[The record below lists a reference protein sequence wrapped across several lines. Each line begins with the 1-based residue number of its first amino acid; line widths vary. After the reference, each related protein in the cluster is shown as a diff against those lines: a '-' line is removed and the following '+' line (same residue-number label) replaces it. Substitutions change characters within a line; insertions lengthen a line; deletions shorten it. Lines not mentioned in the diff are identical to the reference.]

1 MGPNALL
8 SYSIKSDT
16 ANGIVQAKVTAESSS
31 WSSNVIQTDSKN
43 SQL

>member
-1 MGPNALL
+1 MGPNAVL
-8 SYSIKSDT
+8 SYSIKCDA
-16 ANGIVQAKVTAESSS
+16 ANGIVQAEVTAGSSS

>member
-1 MGPNALL
+1 MGPNAPL
-8 SYSIKSDT
+8 SYSIKSDA
-16 ANGIVQAKVTAESSS
+16 ANGIVQAKVTAESNL